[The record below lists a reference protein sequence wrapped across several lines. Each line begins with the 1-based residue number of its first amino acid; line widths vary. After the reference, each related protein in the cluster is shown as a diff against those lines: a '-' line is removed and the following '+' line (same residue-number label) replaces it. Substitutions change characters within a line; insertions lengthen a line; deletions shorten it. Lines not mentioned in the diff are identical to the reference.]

1 MKIFKSLIPILVLL
15 ILSIYGYRH
24 YSFLPQPVLNA
35 VIFLPVVLAILV
47 VGLAFHFSR
56 SHVFFYA
63 LLVIVVNIVLGMEWA
78 DSRMAY
84 AMLSMLVPSL
94 LVLLTLFPDRGVVT
108 LRALPMHLALLVS
121 LVFAIA
127 MVQWQPD
134 WLSHL
139 LFSDWLPA
147 RYFDWTTQPQSII
160 YISVVMMIAM
170 LIVYATRPSTQT
182 SAGLGVLIMLVTQL
196 HFGGSDRSLNVFSSI
211 ALLMCLY
218 AVLQESWRMAYLDE
232 LTELP
237 GRRALREKL
246 QKIGGSYALAML
258 DVDHF
263 KKFNDNYG
271 HDAGDAVLRMI
282 SARLKKVTGGGSAF
296 RYGGEEFTI
305 VFSGK
310 SAEEA
315 IVHLDSLR
323 ESIANTPFVINRA
336 NRRNNAGKLNKKT
349 DRRRTVQVTVSAG
362 VADSAGPVDS
372 PWDILKLA
380 DKALYR
386 AKKKGRNCVCE

>member
-1 MKIFKSLIPILVLL
+1 MKIIKSLVPILVLL
-15 ILSIYGYRH
+15 IFSIYGYRH
-24 YSFLPQPVLNA
+24 YSFLPQHILNA

-63 LLVIVVNIVLGMEWA
+63 LLVMVTNVVLGLEWA
-78 DSRMAY
+78 GSRTAY
-84 AMLSMLVPSL
+84 AMLSTLVPFL

-108 LRALPMHLALLVS
+108 LRALPIHLALVVS
-121 LVFAIA
+121 LIFAVA
-127 MVQWQPD
+127 MVQLQPD

-139 LFSDWLPA
+139 LFTDWLPA
-147 RYFDWTTQPQSII
+147 RYFDWTRQPQSIVFV
-160 YISVVMMIAM
+160 SVVLMIAM
-170 LIVYATRPSTQT
+170 LIVTSARPSTQT
-182 SAGLGVLIMLVTQL
+182 SAGLGVLLMLIAQL
-196 HFGGSDRSLNVFSSI
+196 HFGDSDRSLNVFGSI

-237 GRRALREKL
+237 GRRALKDRL
-246 QKIGGSYALAML
+246 QKIGGSYAVAML

-282 SARLKKVTGGGSAF
+282 AGQLKKVKGGGTAY
-296 RYGGEEFTI
+296 RYGGEEFTV
-305 VFSGK
+305 VFNGK

-315 IVHLDSLR
+315 TPHLETLR
-323 ESIANTPFVINRA
+323 ESIANTPFVVNRA
-336 NRRNNAGKLNKKT
+336 SRRNNDKKANSKT
-349 DRRRTVQVTVSAG
+349 TKARSVQVTISAG
-362 VADSAGPVDS
+362 VADSSVPGL
-372 PWDILKLA
+372 PWDVLKQA
-380 DKALYR
+380 DKALYK
-386 AKKKGRNCVCE
+386 AKSKGRNRVCE